1 MRIHRSYCDVLMRLS
16 FLLSSYL
23 FELLGRHMA
32 IPTVSLFRH
41 ALHSAPN
48 PAHCPVLTG
57 ALVLWLAAGSGRC
70 ETQTGHRR
78 AGGWEVRLSCLFP
91 PFSLRW
97 VLYWRLRLSPCASP
111 LWALITAPFPGPS
124 GRGPGD
130 IRKQLSTGAGP
141 WVPCSALVLSST
153 LPHFRKLAPVLRQLC
168 CST

>member
-91 PFSLRW
+91 PVF
-97 VLYWRLRLSPCASP
+97 SP
-111 LWALITAPFPGPS
+111 LGSLLAAMTLSMRLTSLGFNNRSLPRPLRPGAW
-124 GRGPGD
+124 R
-130 IRKQLSTGAGP
+130 
-141 WVPCSALVLSST
+141 
-153 LPHFRKLAPVLRQLC
+153 H
-168 CST
+168 